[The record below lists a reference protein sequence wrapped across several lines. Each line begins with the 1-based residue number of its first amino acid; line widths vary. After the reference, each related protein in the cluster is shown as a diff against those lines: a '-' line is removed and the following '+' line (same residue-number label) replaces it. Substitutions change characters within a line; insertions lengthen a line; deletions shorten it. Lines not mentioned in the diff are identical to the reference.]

1 MSNRLDYFQ
10 DPNLLINS
18 IKANLKKFRNKVEK
32 IYIIGSLA
40 RKDFMIDSDVDLLIV
55 TKDFQIIK
63 EIQTILDEFLTD
75 NGISYDLIT
84 LTPTEFMKRQSTIL
98 IQDTLREGIEL

>member
-84 LTPTEFMKRQSTIL
+84 LTHTEFMKRQSTIL